1 MKILHG
7 FHLFKRLFERTTMNK
22 VFASPEQAVADIR
35 DGATI
40 AIAGF
45 SVAHRFAT
53 SLILALR
60 EKGTKELCLVCNSLG
75 DPGATRGQILAENKQ
90 VKKLIAAFSVRPGT
104 PTASEEQI
112 AAGEMAVELV
122 PQGILVERCRA
133 GGAGIAAFYSPT
145 SVGTALT
152 EGREIR
158 DFDGKPHVLE
168 HAIRVDYAFLRGYRA
183 DRLGNVQF
191 RGGSQ
196 NFNPSFAKAA
206 RVAIVE
212 VDEIV
217 EPGGIPPE
225 LVDLPGIFVSR
236 VVKTTQEFDLWRRPE
251 RRPSDQPRL
260 YNGKPGLTRAG
271 IAKRAAALVKDGT
284 YVNLGVGIP
293 TMVSNYLVDRDVI
306 LHAENG
312 VLGYGHMVTE
322 EKEIDPDIYN
332 AAGQFVSLKP
342 GASFFDSVTSFEM
355 ARGGRIDTVI
365 LGAYEVDQSG
375 SVANWSTA
383 DAKRGGI
390 GGAMD
395 LLSGKG
401 ELIIVMEH
409 RDSKG
414 RPKLRRTCTYPLTG
428 KGCVNYVVTDLAL
441 LRRHDGRFI
450 LDEVAP
456 GFTPREVLELTEMKI
471 AAGPDVR
478 TME

>member
-1 MKILHG
+1 
-7 FHLFKRLFERTTMNK
+7 MNK
-22 VFASPEQAVADIR
+22 VFASPEQAIADIA

-45 SVAHRFAT
+45 SVGHRFAT

-60 EKGTKELCLVCNSLG
+60 EKGTRELCLVCNSLG

-104 PTASEEQI
+104 PTASEDQI
-112 AAGEMAVELV
+112 VAGEMEVELV

-133 GGAGIAAFYSPT
+133 GGAGIPAFYSPT
-145 SVGTALT
+145 SVGTALA

-158 DFDGKPHVLE
+158 DFGGKPHVLE
-168 HAIRVDYAFLRGYRA
+168 QAIRVDYAFLRGYRA

-217 EPGGIPPE
+217 EPGAIPPE
-225 LVDLPGIFVSR
+225 LVDLPGIFVTR
-236 VVKTTQEFDLWRRPE
+236 VVKTTEKFDLWRRPE
-251 RRPSDQPRL
+251 RRPSDKPRL
-260 YNGKPGLTRAG
+260 YNGKPALTRAA
-271 IAKRAAALVKDGT
+271 IARNAARLVKDGT

-312 VLGYGHMVTE
+312 VLGYGRMLSE
-322 EKEIDPDIYN
+322 EHEIDPDIYN
-332 AAGQFVSLKP
+332 AAGQFVALKP

-401 ELIIVMEH
+401 DLIIVMEH
-409 RDSKG
+409 TDSKG
-414 RPKLRRTCTYPLTG
+414 RPKLRRKCTYPLTG
-428 KGCVNYVVTDLAL
+428 KGCVTYVVTDLAL
-441 LRRHDGRFI
+441 LRWHDGRFV

-456 GFTPREVLELTEMKI
+456 GFTSQEVIALTEMEI
-471 AAGPDVR
+471 AAGVDVR
-478 TME
+478 SME

>member
-1 MKILHG
+1 MD
-7 FHLFKRLFERTTMNK
+7 K
-22 VFASPEQAVADIR
+22 VFASPEQAIVDIG

-60 EKGTKELCLVCNSLG
+60 EKGTRELTLVCNSLG
-75 DPGATRGQILAENKQ
+75 DPGATRGQILAENQQ
-90 VKKLIAAFSVRPGT
+90 VRKLIAAFSVRPGT
-104 PTASEEQI
+104 PTASEAQI
-112 AAGEMAVELV
+112 AAGEMEVELV

-133 GGAGIAAFYSPT
+133 GGAGIPAFYSPT
-145 SVGTALT
+145 SVGTDLVM
-152 EGREIR
+152 GREIR
-158 DFDGKPHVLE
+158 EFDGRPHVLE
-168 HAIRVDYAFLRGYRA
+168 HAIHVDFAFLRGYRA

-217 EPGGIPPE
+217 EPGAIAPE
-225 LVDLPGIFVSR
+225 LIDLPGIFVAR
-236 VVKTTQEFDLWRRPE
+236 VVKTTQQFTLWHRPE
-251 RRPSDQPRL
+251 RRPSDKPRL

-271 IAKRAAALVKDGT
+271 IAKNAARLVKDGS

-293 TMVSNYLVDRDVI
+293 TMVSNYLVERDVI

-322 EKEIDPDIYN
+322 EPEIDPDIYN
-332 AAGQFVSLKP
+332 AAGQYVALKP

-401 ELIIVMEH
+401 DLVIVMEH
-409 RDSKG
+409 TDSKG
-414 RPKLRRTCTYPLTG
+414 RPKLRKQCTYPLTG
-428 KGCVNYVVTDLAL
+428 KGCVTYVVTDLAL
-441 LRRHDGRFI
+441 LRWDGKRFV

-456 GFTPREVLELTEMKI
+456 GFTAHEVIALTEMEI
-471 AAGPDVR
+471 AIAPDVGS
-478 TME
+478 MA

>member
-1 MKILHG
+1 
-7 FHLFKRLFERTTMNK
+7 MNK
-22 VFASPEQAVADIR
+22 VIASPEQAVADIT
-35 DGATI
+35 DGSTI

-45 SVAHRFAT
+45 SVGHRFAT

-60 EKGTKELCLVCNSLG
+60 EKGTKNLCLVCNSLG

-90 VKKLIAAFSVRPGT
+90 VKKLVAAFSVRPGT
-104 PTASEEQI
+104 PTASEDQI
-112 AAGEMAVELV
+112 LSGDMEVELV

-133 GGAGIAAFYSPT
+133 GGAGIPAFYSPT

-158 DFDGKPHVLE
+158 YFDGKPHVLE
-168 HAIRVDYAFLRGYRA
+168 TAIRVDYAFLRGYRA
-183 DRLGNVQF
+183 DTVGNVQF

-225 LVDLPGIFVSR
+225 LINLPGIFVSR
-236 VVKTTQEFDLWRRPE
+236 VVKTTEKFDLWRRPE
-251 RRPSDQPRL
+251 RRPSDKPRL
-260 YNGKPGLTRAG
+260 YHGKPGLTRAG
-271 IAKRAAALVKDGT
+271 IAKNAARLVKDGT

-293 TMVSNYLVDRDVI
+293 TMVSNYLVERDVI

-312 VLGYGHMVTE
+312 VLGYGRMVSE
-322 EKEIDPDIYN
+322 EKDIDPDIYN
-332 AAGQFVSLKP
+332 AAGQFVSIKP

-401 ELIIVMEH
+401 DLIIVMEH
-409 RDSKG
+409 SDSKG
-414 RPKLRRTCTYPLTG
+414 RPKLKKQCTYPLTG
-428 KGCVNYVVTDLAL
+428 KGCVSYVVTDLAL
-441 LRRHDGRFI
+441 LRWHDGRFV

-456 GFTPREVLELTEMKI
+456 GFTPQEVIALAEMEI
-471 AAGPDVR
+471 TAGPNVR

>member
-1 MKILHG
+1 MD
-7 FHLFKRLFERTTMNK
+7 K
-22 VFASPEQAVADIR
+22 VFASPEQAIADIR

-45 SVAHRFAT
+45 GVAHRFAT

-60 EKGTKELCLVCNSLG
+60 DKGTKELCIVCNSLG

-90 VKKLIAAFSVRPGT
+90 VKKLIAAFSMRAGT
-104 PTASEEQI
+104 PTASEDQI
-112 AAGEMAVELV
+112 VAGNMAVELV

-133 GGAGIAAFYSPT
+133 GGAGIPAFYSPT

-168 HAIRVDYAFLRGYRA
+168 HAIHVDYAFLRGYRA

-236 VVKTTQEFDLWRRPE
+236 VVKTTQAVDGKAWRRPE
-251 RRPSDQPRL
+251 RRPSDKPRL
-260 YNGKPGLTRAG
+260 YNGKPALTRAG

-293 TMVSNYLVDRDVI
+293 TMVSNYLQSRDVI

-312 VLGYGHMVTE
+312 VLGYGEMVSDE
-322 EKEIDPDIYN
+322 DKIDPDIYN
-332 AAGQFVSLKP
+332 AAGQFVALKP

-365 LGAYEVDQSG
+365 LGAYEVDQHG
-375 SVANWSTA
+375 NVANWSTS

-409 RDSKG
+409 ADSKG
-414 RPKLRRTCTYPLTG
+414 RPKLRPECTYPLTG
-428 KGCVNYVVTDLAL
+428 KGCVSYVVTDLAL
-441 LRRHDGRFI
+441 LHWQDGRF
-450 LDEVAP
+450 LLQEVAP
-456 GFTPREVLELTEMKI
+456 GFTAREVMDLTEMPL
-471 AAGPDVR
+471 AAAPDVG
-478 TME
+478 TMD

>member
-1 MKILHG
+1 MDKIYS
-7 FHLFKRLFERTTMNK
+7 
-22 VFASPEQAVADIR
+22 SPEHAIADIS

-45 SVAHRFAT
+45 SVGHRFAT
-53 SLILALR
+53 SLIIALR
-60 EKGTKELCLVCNSLG
+60 DRGTKNLTLVCNSLG
-75 DPGATRGQILAENKQ
+75 DPGATRGQILAENNQ
-90 VKKLIAAFSVRPGT
+90 VKKLVAAFSIRAGT

-112 AAGEMAVELV
+112 AAGKMEVELV

-133 GGAGIAAFYSPT
+133 GGAGIPAFYSPT

-158 DFDGKPHVLE
+158 EFDGKPHVLE
-168 HAIRVDYAFLRGYRA
+168 YAIHVDYAFLRGYRA
-183 DRLGNVQF
+183 DRLGNVQL

-217 EPGGIPPE
+217 EPGTIPPE
-225 LVDLPGIFVSR
+225 LINLPGIFVSR
-236 VVKTTQEFDLWRRPE
+236 IVKTTQVADGKAWRRPE
-251 RRPSDQPRL
+251 RRPSDKPRL
-260 YNGKPGLTRAG
+260 YNGKPALTRAG
-271 IAKRAAALVKDGT
+271 IAKRAAGLVKEGT

-293 TMVSNYLVDRDVI
+293 TMVSNHLQGRDVI

-312 VLGYGHMVTE
+312 VLGYGHMVTTDE
-322 EKEIDPDIYN
+322 EIDPDIYN
-332 AAGQFVSLKP
+332 AAGQFVALKP

-355 ARGGRIDTVI
+355 ARGGWIDTVI
-365 LGAYEVDQSG
+365 LGAYEVDQHAN
-375 SVANWSTA
+375 VANWSVS

-395 LLSGKG
+395 LLSGRG
-401 ELIIVMEH
+401 DLIIVMEH
-409 RDSKG
+409 SDSKG
-414 RPKLRRTCTYPLTG
+414 RPKLRRECTYPLTG
-428 KGCVNYVVTDLAL
+428 KACVSYVVTDLAL
-441 LRRHDGRFI
+441 LRWDKDRFV

-456 GFTPREVLELTEMKI
+456 GFTAQEVIALTEMDI
-471 AAGPDVR
+471 AAAPQVK

>member
-1 MKILHG
+1 MDKI
-7 FHLFKRLFERTTMNK
+7 
-22 VFASPEQAVADIR
+22 VASPQQAIADIP
-35 DGATI
+35 DGSTI

-45 SVAHRFAT
+45 SVGHRFAN
-53 SLILALR
+53 SLIIALR
-60 EKGTKELCLVCNSLG
+60 EKGTRNLTLVCNSLG

-112 AAGEMAVELV
+112 ASGELEVELV

-133 GGAGIAAFYSPT
+133 GGAGIPAFYSPT
-145 SVGTALT
+145 SVGTDLVK
-152 EGREIR
+152 GREIR
-158 DFDGKPHVLE
+158 EFGGKPHVLE
-168 HAIRVDYAFLRGYRA
+168 TAIHVDYAFLRGYRA

-217 EPGGIPPE
+217 EPGAIPPDQI
-225 LVDLPGIFVSR
+225 DLPGIFVKR
-236 VVKTTQEFDLWRRPE
+236 VVKTTQKFDLWKRPE
-251 RRPSDQPRL
+251 RRPSDKPRL
-260 YNGKPGLTRAG
+260 YNDKPALSRAG
-271 IAKRAAALVKDGT
+271 IAKNAAQLVKDGT

-293 TMVSNYLVDRDVI
+293 TMVSNYLVGRDVI

-312 VLGYGHMVTE
+312 VLGYGQMLTE
-322 EKEIDPDIYN
+322 EKDIDPDIYN
-332 AAGQFVSLKP
+332 AAGQFVALKP

-365 LGAYEVDQSG
+365 LGAYEVDQTA

-401 ELIIVMEH
+401 DLIIVMEH
-409 RDSKG
+409 ADSKG
-414 RPKLRRTCTYPLTG
+414 RPKLRKQCTYPLTG
-428 KGCVNYVVTDLAL
+428 KGCVTYVVTDLAL
-441 LRRHDGRFI
+441 LRWDGKRFV
-450 LDEVAP
+450 LDAVAP
-456 GFTPREVLELTEMKI
+456 GFTPQEVAALTEMEI
-471 AAGPDVR
+471 ATGANVA

>member
-1 MKILHG
+1 
-7 FHLFKRLFERTTMNK
+7 MNK
-22 VFASPEQAVADIR
+22 IFASPEQAVADIR

-45 SVAHRFAT
+45 SVGHRFAT

-75 DPGATRGQILAENKQ
+75 DPGATRGQILAESKQ

-104 PTASEEQI
+104 PTASEAQI
-112 AAGEMAVELV
+112 AAGDMAVELV

-168 HAIRVDYAFLRGYRA
+168 QAIRVDYAFLRGYRA

-225 LVDLPGIFVSR
+225 LVNLPGIFVSR
-236 VVKTTQEFDLWRRPE
+236 VVKTTQTDDGKAWRRPE

-260 YNGKPGLTRAG
+260 YHGKPGLTRAG

-312 VLGYGHMVTE
+312 VLGYGRMVAE

-401 ELIIVMEH
+401 DLIIVMEH
-409 RDSKG
+409 SDSKG

-428 KGCVNYVVTDLAL
+428 RSCVDFVVTDLAL
-441 LRRHDGRFI
+441 LRWHDSRFV

-456 GFTPREVLELTEMKI
+456 GFTPREVLDLAEMEI
-471 AAGPDVR
+471 AAGPEVR
-478 TME
+478 AME

>member
-1 MKILHG
+1 MDKIY
-7 FHLFKRLFERTTMNK
+7 
-22 VFASPEQAVADIR
+22 ASPEQAIADIP

-45 SVAHRFAT
+45 GVAHRFAT

-60 EKGTKELCLVCNSLG
+60 DKGTKELCLVCNSLG

-90 VKKLIAAFSVRPGT
+90 VKKLIAAFSMRAGT
-104 PTASEEQI
+104 PTASEDQI
-112 AAGEMAVELV
+112 IAGEIAVELV

-133 GGAGIAAFYSPT
+133 GGAGIPAFYSPT
-145 SVGTALT
+145 SVGTAIA
-152 EGREIR
+152 EGKEIR
-158 DFDGKPHVLE
+158 EFDGKPHVLE
-168 HAIRVDYAFLRGYRA
+168 HAIHVDYAFLRGYRA

-206 RVAIVE
+206 RGAIVE

-217 EPGGIPPE
+217 DPGGIPPE

-236 VVKTTQEFDLWRRPE
+236 VVKTTQAVDGKAWRRPE
-251 RRPSDQPRL
+251 RRPSDKPRL
-260 YNGKPGLTRAG
+260 YNGKPALTRAG
-271 IAKRAAALVKDGT
+271 IAKRAAALVKEHT

-293 TMVSNYLVDRDVI
+293 TMVSNYLQSRDVI

-312 VLGYGHMVTE
+312 VLGYGEMVTDE
-322 EKEIDPDIYN
+322 DKIDPDIYN

-375 SVANWSTA
+375 NVANWSTS
-383 DAKRGGI
+383 DARRGGI

-395 LLSGKG
+395 LLSGRG
-401 ELIIVMEH
+401 DLIIVMEH
-409 RDSKG
+409 SDSKG
-414 RPKLRRTCTYPLTG
+414 RPKLRRECTYPLTG
-428 KGCVNYVVTDLAL
+428 KGCVTYVVTDLAL
-441 LRRHDGRFI
+441 LHWQDGRFV
-450 LDEVAP
+450 LQEVAP
-456 GFTPREVLELTEMKI
+456 GFTAREVMELTEMEVT
-471 AAGPDVR
+471 AAPDVG
-478 TME
+478 TMD

>member
-1 MKILHG
+1 MDKI
-7 FHLFKRLFERTTMNK
+7 
-22 VFASPEQAVADIR
+22 FASPEQAIADIR

-45 SVAHRFAT
+45 GVAHRFAT

-60 EKGTKELCLVCNSLG
+60 DQGTKELCIVCNSLG

-90 VKKLIAAFSVRPGT
+90 VKKLIAAFSMRAGT
-104 PTASEEQI
+104 PTASEDQI
-112 AAGEMAVELV
+112 VAGNMAVELV

-133 GGAGIAAFYSPT
+133 GGAGIPAFYSPT

-168 HAIRVDYAFLRGYRA
+168 HAIHVDYAFLRGYRA

-196 NFNPSFAKAA
+196 NFNPSFGKAA

-236 VVKTTQEFDLWRRPE
+236 VVKTTQAVDGKAWRRPE
-251 RRPSDQPRL
+251 RRPSDKPRL
-260 YNGKPGLTRAG
+260 YNGKPALTRAG

-293 TMVSNYLVDRDVI
+293 TMVSNYLQSRDVI

-312 VLGYGHMVTE
+312 VLGYGEMVSDE
-322 EKEIDPDIYN
+322 DKIDPDIYN

-365 LGAYEVDQSG
+365 LGAYEVDQHG
-375 SVANWSTA
+375 NVANWSTT

-409 RDSKG
+409 ADSKG
-414 RPKLRRTCTYPLTG
+414 RPKLRQECTYPLTG
-428 KGCVNYVVTDLAL
+428 KGCVSYVVTDLAL
-441 LRRHDGRFI
+441 LHWQDGRFV
-450 LDEVAP
+450 LQEVAP
-456 GFTPREVLELTEMKI
+456 GFTAREVMELTEMPL
-471 AAGPDVR
+471 AAAPNVGAMD
-478 TME
+478 

>member
-1 MKILHG
+1 
-7 FHLFKRLFERTTMNK
+7 MNK
-22 VFASPEQAVADIR
+22 VVASPEQAVADIR

-104 PTASEEQI
+104 PTASEAQI

-152 EGREIR
+152 EGKEIR

-168 HAIRVDYAFLRGYRA
+168 QAIRVDYAFLRGYRA

-236 VVKTTQEFDLWRRPE
+236 VVKTTQKFDLWRRPE

-312 VLGYGHMVTE
+312 VLGYGHMLTE
-322 EKEIDPDIYN
+322 EKDIDPDIYN

-401 ELIIVMEH
+401 DLIIVMEH
-409 RDSKG
+409 SDSKG
-414 RPKLRRTCTYPLTG
+414 RPKLRRKCTYPLTG

-441 LRRHDGRFI
+441 LRWHDGRFV

-456 GFTPREVLELTEMKI
+456 GFTPTEVVKLTEMEI
-471 AAGPDVR
+471 AVGPEVR

>member
-1 MKILHG
+1 MDKI
-7 FHLFKRLFERTTMNK
+7 
-22 VFASPEQAVADIR
+22 VASPEQAIADVAD
-35 DGATI
+35 GSTI

-45 SVAHRFAT
+45 SVGHRFAN
-53 SLILALR
+53 SLIIALR
-60 EKGTKELCLVCNSLG
+60 EKGTKNLTLVCNSLG

-112 AAGEMAVELV
+112 AHGELEVELV

-133 GGAGIAAFYSPT
+133 GGAGIPAFYSPT
-145 SVGTALT
+145 SVGTDLVK
-152 EGREIR
+152 GREIR
-158 DFDGKPHVLE
+158 EFDGKPHVLE
-168 HAIRVDYAFLRGYRA
+168 TAIHVDYALLRGYRA

-217 EPGGIPPE
+217 EPGAIPPE
-225 LVDLPGIFVSR
+225 LIDLPGIFVKR
-236 VVKTTQEFDLWRRPE
+236 VVKTTQKFDLWKRPE
-251 RRPSDQPRL
+251 RRPSDKPRL
-260 YNGKPGLTRAG
+260 YNDKPALSRAG
-271 IAKRAAALVKDGT
+271 IAKNAARLVKDGT

-293 TMVSNYLVDRDVI
+293 TMVSNYLVERDVI

-312 VLGYGHMVTE
+312 VLGYGQMLTE
-322 EKEIDPDIYN
+322 EKDIDPDIYN
-332 AAGQFVSLKP
+332 AAGQFVALKP

-365 LGAYEVDQSG
+365 LGAYEVDQTA

-401 ELIIVMEH
+401 DLIIVMEH
-409 RDSKG
+409 ADSKG
-414 RPKLRRTCTYPLTG
+414 RPKLRKKCTYPLTG
-428 KGCVNYVVTDLAL
+428 KGCVTYVVTDLAL
-441 LRRHDGRFI
+441 LRWDGKRFV
-450 LDEVAP
+450 LDAVAP
-456 GFTPREVLELTEMKI
+456 GFTPQEVIALTEMEI
-471 AAGPDVR
+471 AAGANVR
-478 TME
+478 AME

>member
-1 MKILHG
+1 MIRFRG
-7 FHLFKRLFERTTMNK
+7 TAMNK
-22 VFASPEQAVADIR
+22 IFASPEQAIADIP

-45 SVAHRFAT
+45 SVGHRFAT
-53 SLILALR
+53 SLIIALR
-60 EKGTKELCLVCNSLG
+60 DQGTKELCIVCNSLG

-104 PTASEEQI
+104 PTASEAQI
-112 AAGEMAVELV
+112 AAGEMEVELV

-133 GGAGIAAFYSPT
+133 GGAGIPAFYSPT
-145 SVGTALT
+145 SVGTELVK
-152 EGREIR
+152 GREIR

-168 HAIRVDYAFLRGYRA
+168 RAIRVDYAFLRGYRA

-206 RVAIVE
+206 HVAIVE

-217 EPGGIPPE
+217 EPGAIPPN
-225 LVDLPGIFVSR
+225 LVDLPGIFISR
-236 VVKTTQEFDLWRRPE
+236 VVKTTQKFELWRRPE
-251 RRPSDQPRL
+251 RRPTDKPRL

-271 IAKRAAALVKDGT
+271 IAKNAARLVKDGS

-293 TMVSNYLVDRDVI
+293 TMVSNYLLDRDVI

-322 EKEIDPDIYN
+322 ENEIDPDIYN

-355 ARGGRIDTVI
+355 ARGGRVDTVI
-365 LGAYEVDQSG
+365 LGAYEVDQTA

-395 LLSGKG
+395 LLSGRG
-401 ELIIVMEH
+401 DLVIVMEH
-409 RDSKG
+409 SDSKG
-414 RPKLRRTCTYPLTG
+414 RPKLRKRCTYPLTG
-428 KGCVNYVVTDLAL
+428 TGCVTYVVTDLAL
-441 LRRHDGRFI
+441 LRWDGKRFM

-456 GFTPREVLELTEMKI
+456 GFTPQEVIALTEMKI
-471 AAGPDVR
+471 TAAPDVR
-478 TME
+478 AME

>member
-1 MKILHG
+1 
-7 FHLFKRLFERTTMNK
+7 MNK
-22 VFASPEQAVADIR
+22 VFASPEQAVADIG

-45 SVAHRFAT
+45 SVGHRFAT
-53 SLILALR
+53 SLLLALR
-60 EKGTKELCLVCNSLG
+60 EQGTKDLCLVCNSLG

-104 PTASEEQI
+104 PTASEQQI
-112 AAGEMAVELV
+112 VAGEMMVELV

-152 EGREIR
+152 EGKEIR
-158 DFDGKPHVLE
+158 DFGGKPHVLE
-168 HAIRVDYAFLRGYRA
+168 QAIRVDYAFLRGYRA

-225 LVDLPGIFVSR
+225 LVNLPGIFVSR
-236 VVKTTQEFDLWRRPE
+236 IVKTTQKFDLWRRPE

-312 VLGYGHMVTE
+312 VLGYGHMLTD

-332 AAGQFVSLKP
+332 AAGQFVTLKP

-401 ELIIVMEH
+401 DLIIVMEH
-409 RDSKG
+409 SDSKG
-414 RPKLRRTCTYPLTG
+414 RPKLRRKCTYPLTG
-428 KGCVNYVVTDLAL
+428 KGCVSYVVTDLAL
-441 LRRHDGRFI
+441 LRWRDGRFV

-456 GFTPREVLELTEMKI
+456 GFTPREVLGLAEMEI
-471 AAGPDVR
+471 AVGPNVR
-478 TME
+478 SME

>member
-1 MKILHG
+1 
-7 FHLFKRLFERTTMNK
+7 MNK
-22 VFASPEQAVADIR
+22 IFASPEQAIADIP

-45 SVAHRFAT
+45 SVGHRFAT
-53 SLILALR
+53 SLIIALR
-60 EKGTKELCLVCNSLG
+60 DKGTKGLCIVCNSLG

-112 AAGEMAVELV
+112 AAGEMEVELV

-133 GGAGIAAFYSPT
+133 GGAGIPAFYSPT
-145 SVGTALT
+145 SVGTELVK
-152 EGREIR
+152 GREIR
-158 DFDGKPHVLE
+158 EFDGKDHVLE
-168 HAIRVDYAFLRGYRA
+168 RAIRVDYAFLRGYRA

-217 EPGGIPPE
+217 EPGEIPPN
-225 LVDLPGIFVSR
+225 LVDLPGIFIAR
-236 VVKTTQEFDLWRRPE
+236 VVKTTQKFELWRRPE
-251 RRPSDQPRL
+251 RRPADKPRL

-271 IAKRAAALVKDGT
+271 IAKNAARLVKDGS

-293 TMVSNYLVDRDVI
+293 TMVSNYLLDRDVI

-312 VLGYGHMVTE
+312 VLGYGHMLTE
-322 EKEIDPDIYN
+322 ENEIDPDIYN
-332 AAGQFVSLKP
+332 AAGQFVALRP

-355 ARGGRIDTVI
+355 ARGGRVDTVI
-365 LGAYEVDQSG
+365 LGAYEVDQTA

-395 LLSGKG
+395 LLSGRG
-401 ELIIVMEH
+401 DLVIVMEH
-409 RDSKG
+409 SDSKG
-414 RPKLRRTCTYPLTG
+414 RPKLRKRCTYPLTG
-428 KGCVNYVVTDLAL
+428 TGCVTYVVTDLAL
-441 LRRHDGRFI
+441 LRWDGKRFV

-456 GFTPREVLELTEMKI
+456 GFTPQEVIALTEMEI
-471 AAGPDVR
+471 TAAPDVR
-478 TME
+478 AME

>member
-1 MKILHG
+1 MD
-7 FHLFKRLFERTTMNK
+7 K
-22 VFASPEQAVADIR
+22 VIDTPQQAIADIP

-45 SVAHRFAT
+45 SVGHRFAT

-60 EKGTKELCLVCNSLG
+60 DKGMKNLCLLCNSLG

-112 AAGEMAVELV
+112 VAGEMEVELV

-133 GGAGIAAFYSPT
+133 GGAGIPAFYSPT
-145 SVGTALT
+145 GVHTDLAK
-152 EGREIR
+152 GREIR
-158 DFDGKPHVLE
+158 TFDGKPHVLE
-168 HAIRVDYAFLRGYRA
+168 HAIHVDYALLRGYRA

-217 EPGGIPPE
+217 EPGVIPPE
-225 LVDLPGIFVSR
+225 LIDLPGIFVSR
-236 VVKTTQEFDLWRRPE
+236 VVKTTHAVDGKAWRRPA
-251 RRPSDQPRL
+251 RRPADQPRL
-260 YNGKPGLTRAG
+260 YDGKPALTREG
-271 IAKRAAALVKDGT
+271 IAKNAARLVKDGY

-293 TMVSNYLVDRDVI
+293 TMVSNYLEGRDVI

-312 VLGYGHMVTE
+312 VLGYGRMVSE
-322 EKEIDPDIYN
+322 EHEIDPDIYN
-332 AAGQFVSLKP
+332 AAGQYVALNP

-355 ARGGRIDTVI
+355 ARGGHIHTVI
-365 LGAYEVDQSG
+365 LGAYEVDQTG
-375 SVANWSTA
+375 SVANWSTQ

-401 ELIIVMEH
+401 DLIIVMEH
-409 RDSKG
+409 TDSKG
-414 RPKLRRTCTYPLTG
+414 RPKLRKQCTYPLTG
-428 KGCVNYVVTDLAL
+428 KG
-441 LRRHDGRFI
+441 
-450 LDEVAP
+450 
-456 GFTPREVLELTEMKI
+456 
-471 AAGPDVR
+471 
-478 TME
+478 

>member
-1 MKILHG
+1 MD
-7 FHLFKRLFERTTMNK
+7 K
-22 VFASPEQAVADIR
+22 VYASPEQAIADIP

-45 SVAHRFAT
+45 GVAHRFAN
-53 SLILALR
+53 SLIVALR
-60 EKGTKELCLVCNSLG
+60 DKGTKELCLVCNSLG
-75 DPGATRGQILAENKQ
+75 DPGATRGQILAESKQ
-90 VKKLIAAFSVRPGT
+90 VKKLVAAFSVRPGT

-112 AAGEMAVELV
+112 GAGEMAVELV

-133 GGAGIAAFYSPT
+133 GGAAIPAFYSPT

-168 HAIRVDYAFLRGYRA
+168 YAIHVDYAFLRGYRA

-236 VVKTTQEFDLWRRPE
+236 VVKTTQTVDGKAWRRPE
-251 RRPSDQPRL
+251 RRPSDRPRL
-260 YNGKPGLTRAG
+260 YNGKPALTRAG

-293 TMVSNYLVDRDVI
+293 TMVSNYLQSRDVI

-312 VLGYGHMVTE
+312 VLGYGKMVSDE
-322 EKEIDPDIYN
+322 NEIDPDIYN
-332 AAGQFVSLKP
+332 AAGQFVALKP

-375 SVANWSTA
+375 SVANWSTS

-401 ELIIVMEH
+401 DLIIVMEH
-409 RDSKG
+409 ADSKG
-414 RPKLRRTCTYPLTG
+414 RPKLRRECTYPLTG
-428 KGCVNYVVTDLAL
+428 KGCVTYVVTDLAL
-441 LRRHDGRFI
+441 LHWQDGRFV
-450 LDEVAP
+450 LQEVAP
-456 GFTPREVLELTEMKI
+456 GFTAREVMELTEMPL
-471 AAGPDVR
+471 AAAPDVGV
-478 TME
+478 MD

>member
-1 MKILHG
+1 MD
-7 FHLFKRLFERTTMNK
+7 K
-22 VFASPEQAVADIR
+22 VIDSPQKAIADIP

-45 SVAHRFAT
+45 SVGHRFAT
-53 SLILALR
+53 SLLRALR
-60 EKGTKELCLVCNSLG
+60 DKGTKELCLVCNSLG
-75 DPGATRGQILAENKQ
+75 DPGAERGQMLAENKQ

-112 AAGEMAVELV
+112 GTGEMAVELV

-133 GGAGIAAFYSPT
+133 GGAGIPAFYSPT
-145 SVGTALT
+145 SVGTAIAD
-152 EGREIR
+152 GKEIR
-158 DFDGKPHVLE
+158 NFDGKPHVLE
-168 HAIRVDYAFLRGYRA
+168 HAIHVDYAFLRGYRA

-217 EPGGIPPE
+217 EAGEIPPE
-225 LVDLPGIFVSR
+225 LINLPGIFVSR
-236 VVKTTQEFDLWRRPE
+236 VVKTTQTVDGKAWRRPE
-251 RRPSDQPRL
+251 RRPSDKPRL
-260 YNGKPGLTRAG
+260 YNGKPALTRAG

-293 TMVSNYLVDRDVI
+293 TMVSNYLQKRDVI

-312 VLGYGHMVTE
+312 VLGYGQMVTGDDV
-322 EKEIDPDIYN
+322 DPDNYN
-332 AAGQFVSLKP
+332 AAGQFISLKP

-365 LGAYEVDQSG
+365 LGAYEVDETG

-401 ELIIVMEH
+401 DLIIVMEH
-409 RDSKG
+409 ADSKG
-414 RPKLRRTCTYPLTG
+414 RPKLRRACTYPLTG
-428 KGCVNYVVTDLAL
+428 KGCVSYVVTDLAL
-441 LRRHDGRFI
+441 LHWQQGRFF
-450 LDEVAP
+450 LQEVAP
-456 GFTPREVLELTEMKI
+456 GFTAAEVMDLTEMKMT
-471 AAGPDVR
+471 AAGEVR

>member
-1 MKILHG
+1 MD
-7 FHLFKRLFERTTMNK
+7 K
-22 VFASPEQAVADIR
+22 VIATPEQAIADIP

-45 SVAHRFAT
+45 SVGHRFAT

-60 EKGTKELCLVCNSLG
+60 EKGTRDLCLVCNSLG
-75 DPGATRGQILAENKQ
+75 DAGATRGQILAENKQ

-112 AAGEMAVELV
+112 DSGEMAVELV

-133 GGAGIAAFYSPT
+133 GGAGIPAFYSPT
-145 SVGTALT
+145 SVGTAIA
-152 EGREIR
+152 EGKEIR
-158 DFDGKPHVLE
+158 EFDGRPHVLE
-168 HAIRVDYAFLRGYRA
+168 HAIHVDYAFLRGYRA

-225 LVDLPGIFVSR
+225 LIDLPGIFVSR
-236 VVKTTQEFDLWRRPE
+236 VVKTTQTADGKAWRRPE
-251 RRPSDQPRL
+251 RRPSDKPRL
-260 YNGKPGLTRAG
+260 YNGKPALTRTG

-293 TMVSNYLVDRDVI
+293 TMVSNYLQSRDVI

-312 VLGYGHMVTE
+312 VLGYGQMVSDE
-322 EKEIDPDIYN
+322 NDIDPDIYN
-332 AAGQFVSLKP
+332 AAGQFVALRP

-355 ARGGRIDTVI
+355 ARGGRLDTVI
-365 LGAYEVDQSG
+365 LGAYEVDQQG
-375 SVANWSTA
+375 SVANWSTS

-409 RDSKG
+409 TDSKG
-414 RPKLRRTCTYPLTG
+414 RPKLRRQCTYPLTG

-441 LRRHDGRFI
+441 LHWQDGRFV
-450 LDEVAP
+450 LEEVAP
-456 GFTPREVLELTEMKI
+456 GFTPREVLDLTEMEI
-471 AAGPDVR
+471 AAAPDVR
-478 TME
+478 LMDGGHALTSEHR